1 MRKRSVR
8 LERRRYTA
16 LPRAEKQ
23 PEKQPER
30 SEVRARTRWWRSAIT
45 LFPGVRFWRLCWSPQ
60 RLTML
65 SVPEVQVEEQSSRS
79 SQWKGSSYP
88 D

>member
-30 SEVRARTRWWRSAIT
+30 IDAALAHVSGDQPSRCFRACGSGDCAGPLSA
-45 LFPGVRFWRLCWSPQ
+45 
-60 RLTML
+60 
-65 SVPEVQVEEQSSRS
+65 
-79 SQWKGSSYP
+79 
-88 D
+88 